1 MNFLIVG
8 YKGKLG
14 SAIFQIAKTKHN
26 VVGVDKEENLFEF
39 DKQNFDA
46 IIDVSTSQNSLK
58 TLEFA
63 RKKQIPLVI
72 GCTGHTSFEIQEIE
86 KAKDEIAIMRCSN
99 FSVGI
104 TALNLALK
112 QILKANFSDAYVTEI
127 HHKAKKDIPSGTA
140 KKFEEIISK
149 TNTKLHKTTSIR
161 QNEIIG
167 KHKIELYLKNE
178 HITLYHTAESRKC
191 FAEGA
196 IFALENISRKKVGL
210 YDMEDFLF

>member
-14 SAIFQIAKTKHN
+14 SEIFQIAKMKHN
-26 VVGVDKEENLFEF
+26 VIGIDKEENLFDF
-39 DKQNFDA
+39 DKEKFDA

-63 RKKQIPLVI
+63 RKKRVPLVI

-86 KAKDEIAIMRCSN
+86 NAKDEIAIMRCSN

-104 TALNLALK
+104 TALNLALE

-140 KKFEEIISK
+140 KKFEGIISK
-149 TNTKLHKTTSIR
+149 TNTKLHKTISVR
-161 QNEIIG
+161 QNEIVG

-178 HITLYHTAESRKC
+178 HIILSHTAESRKC
-191 FAEGA
+191 FADGA
-196 IFALENISRKKVGL
+196 IFALENISKKKAGL
-210 YDMEDFLF
+210 YDMKDFLF